1 LLDDNC
7 NPETNA
13 TWNLDGKSWLN
24 EAAYVEDKKDGF
36 RFEVYPNP
44 SQGKF
49 TAVFEALKPDAAYSV
64 YDQTGKLVGMGRASS
79 PMMENNRIVFDLT
92 DLEKG
97 IYTIQIQN
105 DGKSFSRKLIINQ

>member
-1 LLDDNC
+1 
-7 NPETNA
+7 
-13 TWNLDGKSWLN
+13 
-24 EAAYVEDKKDGF
+24 
-36 RFEVYPNP
+36 
-44 SQGKF
+44 
-49 TAVFEALKPDAAYSV
+49 
-64 YDQTGKLVGMGRASS
+64 MGRASS